1 MTKRRI
7 IDITS
12 TKKSDTMV
20 GLNVTQ
26 SAGVRTYEAIMGNG
40 YNMMLWC
47 PTARYKAGMGTMSA
61 SARATDSVFW
71 KGVSEK
77 IHIEADTSDPWMWRR
92 IVFEYSGGWDVGDIP
107 FQKYF
112 ATEQDIAAIPPVAG
126 TGVDLTNPTGLVGV
140 DRTNRPLE
148 PLTATE
154 VNFIYARIF
163 QGQRYVDWLDP
174 TTARVDRSEL
184 KVHSDRTRFLRSG
197 NDARIYKNYNVYLP
211 LNKTMSYNGQE
222 SGSLETSSALAD
234 KKSPMKDVFILDLFA
249 QGSLA
254 PGNLSFRTTA
264 TAYWH
269 EK

>member
-1 MTKRRI
+1 MWA
-7 IDITS
+7 TS
-12 TKKSDTMV
+12 LS
-20 GLNVTQ
+20 
-26 SAGVRTYEAIMGNG
+26 R
-40 YNMMLWC
+40 
-47 PTARYKAGMGTMSA
+47 
-61 SARATDSVFW
+61 
-71 KGVSEK
+71 
-77 IHIEADTSDPWMWRR
+77 
-92 IVFEYSGGWDVGDIP
+92 
-107 FQKYF
+107 KYF

-154 VNFIYARIF
+154 VNSFMHEYFRARDMSI
-163 QGQRYVDWLDP
+163 GWILLL
-174 TTARVDRSEL
+174 RVDRSEL